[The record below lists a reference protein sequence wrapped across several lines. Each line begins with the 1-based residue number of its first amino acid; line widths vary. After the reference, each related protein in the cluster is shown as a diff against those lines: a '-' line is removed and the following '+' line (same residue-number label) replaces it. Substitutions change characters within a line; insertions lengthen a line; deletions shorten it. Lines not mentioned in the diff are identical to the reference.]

1 MSFDSPT
8 LPPIEFVPA
17 GESTEQSEAN
27 LALVE
32 PSPGF
37 RPAAN
42 LCVEIIARDADV
54 TVLDFTAQQVN
65 VRYRMDGIWHNGPQL
80 ERERGDYMLA
90 TLKQMAGLNYR
101 ERRQRQQGAFKTIY
115 MKRGQKFKIVSQG
128 VPTGERVAIYLD
140 YKRPS
145 LESAAELGMRPKM
158 QQQIQAL
165 IADPNMGNLM
175 VVAVPGEGYTSAWK
189 GVVGCADRLT
199 RDFYVL
205 QPVGKG
211 EAEEVINVFPVEFDP
226 ASGQDAMSPVPQLL
240 LKQPDVL
247 AFPDLPSG
255 DLVNRITQLSVDQS
269 MPIFTRHPGKTC
281 LDGLLRLIVKQPDVA
296 AFVKRLDGIV
306 AMRVVRKLCSQ
317 CRVPYNPHPQL
328 LQQLGLPQGRI
339 AELYQPLVFK
349 PGMVDENEDELEPC
363 GNCSG
368 IGFRGRTGVFEF
380 LRLTDPIRQAIVRQP
395 RMDYLQKVAASEGHV
410 SMYQEG
416 VLLVAKGTTSVD
428 ELNRV
433 LKA

>member
-1 MSFDSPT
+1 M
-8 LPPIEFVPA
+8 PPIEFVPA
-17 GESTEQSEAN
+17 GDNSDQQEAN

-37 RPAAN
+37 LPAAN
-42 LCVEIIARDADV
+42 LCVDIIVRDADI

-65 VRYRMDGIWHNGPQL
+65 VRYQIDGLWHNGPQM
-80 ERERGDYMLA
+80 ERELGDYMLA

-101 ERRQRQQGAFKTIY
+101 ERRQRQEGSFKSVY
-115 MKRGQKFKIVSQG
+115 MKRGQKFKLVSQG

-140 YKRPS
+140 YKRPGR
-145 LESAAELGMRPKM
+145 ESASELGMRPKM
-158 QQQIQAL
+158 QQQIQSL
-165 IADPNMGNLM
+165 IANLEMGNLL
-175 VVAVPGEGYTSAWK
+175 VVAVPGEGYTSAWR

-211 EAEEVINVFPVEFDP
+211 EAEEVINVIPVEFDP
-226 ASGQDAMSPVPQLL
+226 AAGQDAMSPIPQLL

-247 AFPDLPSG
+247 AFPELPDG
-255 DLVNRITQLSVDQS
+255 DLINRITQLSNEQS

-281 LDGLLRLIVKQPDVA
+281 LDGLLRLIAKKPDVA
-296 AFVKRLDGIV
+296 SFVKRLDGVV
-306 AMRVVRKLCSQ
+306 AMRVVRKLCTD
-317 CRVPYNPHPQL
+317 CRVAFTPHPQL

-339 AELYQPLVFK
+339 AELYQPFVFR
-349 PGMVDENEDELEPC
+349 PGMVDEDEVELEPC
-363 GNCSG
+363 STCSG
-368 IGFRGRTGVFEF
+368 IGFRGRTGIFEF
-380 LRLTDPIRQAIVRQP
+380 LRMTDPLRQAIVQQP
-395 RMDYLQKVAASEGHV
+395 RLDYLRKVAGSQGHV
-410 SMYQEG
+410 TMFQEG